1 MTRPDVS
8 RPRIARGRAQPPE
21 APRPA
26 PRRHTLVWREILV
39 GVIAGVIVSL
49 ASVGSQAIIDDNRS
63 NREAAAAVKLA
74 HDADVRED
82 LRFIRERSLL
92 QGAERPFGNMNLEGQ
107 NLRNLILREADLIE
121 TNLREADMVG
131 ADLHGS
137 RLRAADLHGASLMF
151 ADLSEAD
158 LASADLSSANLS
170 GADLRGAY
178 MFDADFTD
186 VVFDPTFGTACF
198 DEYTVWPT
206 MFSLYSDYPFADGVG
221 LECEVKKDIFKRK
234 PLPDP
239 ALAKLLVLPET
250 TLQDRLFRFLVN

>member
-1 MTRPDVS
+1 V
-8 RPRIARGRAQPPE
+8 A
-21 APRPA
+21 
-26 PRRHTLVWREILV
+26 VWRELLV
-39 GVIAGVIVSL
+39 GVIVGVIVSL
-49 ASVGSQAIIDDNRS
+49 ASVGSQAMIDDNRS
-63 NREAAAAVKLA
+63 TREASAAVKLA

-82 LRFIRERSLL
+82 LRFIRERSLV

-107 NLRNLILREADLIE
+107 NLRNLILREADFIE
-121 TNLREADMVG
+121 TNLSGADLLA

-137 RLRAADLHGASLMF
+137 RLRAVDLHGASLIF

-186 VVFDPTFGTACF
+186 VVFDPEFGTACY

-206 MFSLYSDYPFADGVG
+206 TYSEYRFEDGVG
-221 LECEVKKDIFKRK
+221 LECEVHKYIFKRE
-234 PLPDP
+234 PAPDP
-239 ALAKLLVLPET
+239 LLEQLLNPPAT
-250 TLQDRLFRFLVN
+250 TLQDRLFRFLVR